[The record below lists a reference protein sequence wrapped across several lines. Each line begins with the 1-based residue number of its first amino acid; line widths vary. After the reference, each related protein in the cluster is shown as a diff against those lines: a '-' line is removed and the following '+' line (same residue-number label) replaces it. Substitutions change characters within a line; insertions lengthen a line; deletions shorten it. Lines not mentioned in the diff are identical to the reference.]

1 MTINNG
7 LIPHDTGS
15 LLWSYALGWLPLP
28 GASAPGY
35 QPFAAMRLFG
45 NDSVTSRSDRRLVAS
60 CVSARNPT
68 TPLLWSTSGASPLGI
83 VIVNT
88 L

>member
-1 MTINNG
+1 M
-7 LIPHDTGS
+7 
-15 LLWSYALGWLPLP
+15 P

-35 QPFAAMRLFG
+35 QQIAALRLLG
-45 NDSVTSRSDRRLVAS
+45 NDFVTSQSDRRLVAS

-68 TPLLWSTSGASPLGI
+68 IPLPWSTSGASLLDIG
-83 VIVNT
+83 IVNT

>member
-1 MTINNG
+1 MQDRSSGAT
-7 LIPHDTGS
+7 LS
-15 LLWSYALGWLPLP
+15 LP
-28 GASAPGY
+28 GASAPAY
-35 QPFAAMRLFG
+35 QPFAALRLFG

-68 TPLLWSTSGASPLGI
+68 TPLLWSTSGASLLEIG
-83 VIVNT
+83 IVNT

>member
-1 MTINNG
+1 M
-7 LIPHDTGS
+7 
-15 LLWSYALGWLPLP
+15 P

-35 QPFAAMRLFG
+35 QRFTAMRLFG
-45 NDSVTSRSDRRLVAS
+45 DDFITSRSDRRLIAS

-68 TPLLWSTSGASPLGI
+68 IPLPWSTSGASLLEI
-83 VIVNT
+83 VIVST